1 MFQSLPQ
8 MLQELATTT
17 HNNLL
22 AHREHGQWHY
32 LSLRSFRDQV
42 AHMALALH
50 KLGLKRGD
58 SIAIIAEPSPY
69 WLLIDLAAMSVG
81 AVTVPVFS
89 HIAPDIFEHQLND
102 ADVRC
107 CFVAGAEQWQL
118 AQTQAKRWQLMITHD
133 VPSQKDEHIYQ
144 CSVLMRVGQ
153 KERERDPDAFK
164 SLIAAIQATDL
175 ATIIYTSGS
184 TGMPKGV
191 CLSHKNFCS
200 QIAAAAERFPL
211 HAQQDRAL
219 SCLPLAHVF
228 ERMVMYFYISS
239 GINIYFADDI
249 TRVGDLLREVQP
261 TCITMVPRLLEK
273 VYAKILERA
282 EASNFIKWRI
292 AQWAFSEAREN
303 DPAASKDTWTVQLA
317 DHLVYSTLRESLGGC
332 LRYVIVGGAR
342 LSPDLQRFFMNIGL
356 PIYTGYGM
364 SEASPVLAANFAEH
378 NRFGSVGP
386 AFPGVELKIGA
397 QDEIL
402 ARGPNVML
410 GYYGLPQKTAEV
422 IDADG
427 WLHTGDCGK
436 IEDGYVYIT
445 GRIKELLK
453 TSNGKYVAPVPIEQ
467 RLCESPVVDMAMIT
481 AEGRKCVGC
490 LLFPDFEIVSKLKA
504 EQGQEFVSNLDF
516 LRSAFMRERMQKLI
530 DSVNQHLNHWEQVR
544 TYRFVDQVPS
554 IEGEELTPTMKLRRH
569 IIEAKYGDII
579 ESMYEEMEHA
589 RP

>member
-1 MFQSLPQ
+1 MFQSLPH
-8 MLQELATTT
+8 MLQDLATTT

-42 AHMALALH
+42 ACMALALH
-50 KLGLKRGD
+50 QLGLRRGD
-58 SIAIIAEPSPY
+58 SVAIIAEPSPY
-69 WLLIDLAAMSVG
+69 WLLMDLAAMSVG
-81 AVTVPVFS
+81 AVSVPVFS
-89 HIAPDIFEHQLND
+89 HIAPDIFAHQLDD
-102 ADVRC
+102 AQVTV
-107 CFVAGAEQWQL
+107 CFVAGADQWQL
-118 AQTQAKRWQLMITHD
+118 AQSQADRWRLVITHD
-133 VPSQKDEHIYQ
+133 IPNQKDEHIYQ
-144 CSVLMRVGQ
+144 MSTLLRVGQ
-153 KERERDPDAFK
+153 KHREQDVQAFPKLLENIK
-164 SLIAAIQATDL
+164 SEDL

-191 CLSHKNFCS
+191 CLTHANFCS

-228 ERMVMYFYISS
+228 ERMVMYFYISC

-249 TRVGDLLREVQP
+249 QRVGDLLREVQP

-282 EASNFIKWRI
+282 EASNFIKWQI

-303 DPAASKDTWTVQLA
+303 DPGASKDKWTVQLA

-364 SEASPVLAANFAEH
+364 SEASPVLAANYAEQ
-378 NRFGSVGP
+378 NRIGSVGP
-386 AFPGVELKIGA
+386 VFPGVELRIGEH
-397 QDEIL
+397 DEIL
-402 ARGPNVML
+402 ARGPNIMQ
-410 GYYGLPQKTAEV
+410 GYLGLPDKTNEV
-422 IDADG
+422 IDAEG

-436 IEDGYVYIT
+436 IEDGFVYIT
-445 GRIKELLK
+445 GRIKELYK

-467 RLCESPVVDMAMIT
+467 RLCESPVIDMAMII
-481 AEGRKCVGC
+481 AEGRKCVAC
-490 LLFPDFEIVSKLKA
+490 LLFPDFEIVNKLKA
-504 EQGQEFVSNLDF
+504 EQGQELSSNAEF
-516 LRSAFMRERMQKLI
+516 LSSTFMSERMEKVLS
-530 DSVNQHLNHWEQVR
+530 SVNQHLNNWEQVR
-544 TYRFVDQVPS
+544 TYRFVNQAPS
-554 IEGEELTPTMKLRRH
+554 IEGEELTPTMKIRRH
-569 IIEAKYGDII
+569 IIEKKYADLIA
-579 ESMYEEMEHA
+579 SMYEEIEHA